1 MADAPSR
8 RFPGARWLI
17 LFLVAYGA
25 DFGLRSALDA
35 LRSHIYVS
43 EWGVG
48 HPQMR
53 DFLLMALSQ
62 LGTAS
67 WVGLRVAS
75 IAALVATL
83 VRIVR
88 RRPRAAAPPSLFTRL
103 VLPWIPGVLWLVA
116 GALDRSS
123 FVSLLGH
130 VAASAVI
137 APVFALA
144 VRFGVNRL
152 RESDAVEA
160 PPAGAD
166 SSAEPGVLATFA
178 AVAVTPAARGAVGAL
193 AAMSLAMAVY
203 AATAP
208 VTGTL
213 GGVMTLAYAMAALGG
228 TMLFRS
234 VSRIV
239 VGIDGVL
246 VIGAERKR
254 FIGYGA
260 IDEVRESR
268 GDLLLLR
275 GGRLV
280 LRLQLQEADA
290 ARSDVLVA
298 RLREAMARAAI
309 LRSDGA
315 EMLVRATMAGEG
327 ASRRLLS
334 SIRGGLDYR
343 QPALAREQLW
353 KLVEGPAAER
363 DARTLAAGA
372 LVPTLDEHE
381 RTRLRAAADNCA
393 DPRVRVALRA
403 FADGHRDGGGEQEED
418 ERDDLPPGAMRTLRA

>member
-1 MADAPSR
+1 
-8 RFPGARWLI
+8 
-17 LFLVAYGA
+17 
-25 DFGLRSALDA
+25 
-35 LRSHIYVS
+35 
-43 EWGVG
+43 
-48 HPQMR
+48 
-53 DFLLMALSQ
+53 
-62 LGTAS
+62 
-67 WVGLRVAS
+67 
-75 IAALVATL
+75 
-83 VRIVR
+83 
-88 RRPRAAAPPSLFTRL
+88 
-103 VLPWIPGVLWLVA
+103 
-116 GALDRSS
+116 
-123 FVSLLGH
+123 
-130 VAASAVI
+130 
-137 APVFALA
+137 
-144 VRFGVNRL
+144 
-152 RESDAVEA
+152 
-160 PPAGAD
+160 
-166 SSAEPGVLATFA
+166 
-178 AVAVTPAARGAVGAL
+178 
-193 AAMSLAMAVY
+193 
-203 AATAP
+203 
-208 VTGTL
+208 
-213 GGVMTLAYAMAALGG
+213 MTLAYAMAALGG

-234 VSRIV
+234 VSRII